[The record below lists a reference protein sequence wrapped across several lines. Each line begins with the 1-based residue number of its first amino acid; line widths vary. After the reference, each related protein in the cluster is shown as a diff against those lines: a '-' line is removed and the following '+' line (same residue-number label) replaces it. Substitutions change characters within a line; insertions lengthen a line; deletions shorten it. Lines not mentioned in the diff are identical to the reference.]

1 MVTLCVE
8 MMTGSHDELMKTFT
22 QLGKAH
28 SRIGI
33 YAHQYGAF
41 VEVLL
46 QTLDEVLGPEQFPA
60 KVRHSWEKALSR
72 VLEILVPVA
81 VEDKMVRRFPSSQT
95 ETVSDDMHTR
105 HNRHRQGRPG
115 DDDNDSDNNDDN
127 DHYYESKRNDH
138 EEGRDL
144 REAIVK
150 RTADDSD
157 GRQQPAST
165 RGDRNS
171 VSSVVSPDASIHV
184 AFFTDG
190 IKSVSDKLNTFK
202 RAASVNFGA
211 LATDSPLSTA
221 LSRNNGTPDAVI
233 ADGPGA
239 ALRGRGIMSDEEWGS
254 TTSYYATTGM
264 LQQSTGQPLYF
275 K

>member
-1 MVTLCVE
+1 MVTLCIE

-33 YAHQYGAF
+33 YAHQYGVF

-46 QTLDEVLGPEQFPA
+46 RTLDEVLGPEQFPV

-81 VEDKMVRRFPSSQT
+81 VEDNMVVMKYPQEVIR
-95 ETVSDDMHTR
+95 DDSMHTR
-105 HNRHRQGRPG
+105 HGHLRQ
-115 DDDNDSDNNDDN
+115 DDNDADDTGNDDN
-127 DHYYESKRNDH
+127 HYNESKNDRKV
-138 EEGRDL
+138 GGATIR
-144 REAIVK
+144 
-150 RTADDSD
+150 RTTDSD
-157 GRQQPAST
+157 EHQHATTGR
-165 RGDRNS
+165 DRNS
-171 VSSVVSPDASIHV
+171 VSSVVSPSASIHV

-190 IKSVSDKLNTFK
+190 IKSVSDKLNPFK
-202 RAASVNFGA
+202 RAASANFGA

-221 LSRNNGTPDAVI
+221 LSRNNGTPDAVV
-233 ADGPGA
+233 AEGPGG

-254 TTSYYATTGM
+254 TTSYYVKTGM
-264 LQQSTGQPLYF
+264 LQQSSGQPLYF